1 MNKTLLRIL
10 FRAKEVNKWVATKQ
24 LVEIPLQCSIL
35 LYLENQELLLVHRH
49 QQEGILLKI
58 KLTVKGYHQ
67 YKNVSE
73 E

>member
-1 MNKTLLRIL
+1 MNKSLLRIL
-10 FRAKEVNKWVATKQ
+10 IRAKEVNKWVATKH
-24 LVEIPLQCSIL
+24 LVDVPLQHSIL
-35 LYLENQELLLVHRH
+35 LHLEDQGLLLVQRH
-49 QQEGILLKI
+49 QEGVLI

>member
-10 FRAKEVNKWVATKQ
+10 VHAKKVNKWVTTKHFIE
-24 LVEIPLQCSIL
+24 VPLQRSIL
-35 LYLENQELLLVHRH
+35 LHLEDQGLLLVNR
-49 QQEGILLKI
+49 QQEEGILI

>member
-1 MNKTLLRIL
+1 MNKTVLSIL
-10 FRAKEVNKWVATKQ
+10 IRAKEVNKWVATKHLIEVQ
-24 LVEIPLQCSIL
+24 LQRSIL
-35 LYLENQELLLVHRH
+35 LYLEDQGLLLVHRH
-49 QQEGILLKI
+49 QEEGILI

>member
-1 MNKTLLRIL
+1 MNKALLRIL
-10 FRAKEVNKWVATKQ
+10 VRAKEANKWVATKH
-24 LVEIPLQCSIL
+24 LVEAPLQHSIL
-35 LYLENQELLLVHRH
+35 LYLEDHGLLLVNR
-49 QQEGILLKI
+49 QQEEGILI

>member
-1 MNKTLLRIL
+1 MNKALLRIL
-10 FRAKEVNKWVATKQ
+10 IRAKELNKWVATKH
-24 LVEIPLQCSIL
+24 LVEVSLQHSIL
-35 LYLENQELLLVHRH
+35 LYLENHGLLLVNRH
-49 QQEGILLKI
+49 QEEGILI

>member
-1 MNKTLLRIL
+1 MMNKTVLRIL
-10 FRAKEVNKWVATKQ
+10 IRAKEVNKWVAIKH
-24 LVEIPLQCSIL
+24 LVKVPLQRSIL
-35 LYLENQELLLVHRH
+35 LHLEDQGLLLVKCH
-49 QQEGILLKI
+49 QEKGILI

>member
-10 FRAKEVNKWVATKQ
+10 IRAKEVNKWVATKH
-24 LVEIPLQCSIL
+24 LVEVSLQRSIL
-35 LYLENQELLLVHRH
+35 LHLEDQGLLLVNSH
-49 QQEGILLKI
+49 QEDGILI

-67 YKNVSE
+67 YKSVSE

>member
-10 FRAKEVNKWVATKQ
+10 IRAKEVNKWVATKH
-24 LVEIPLQCSIL
+24 LVDVPLQHSIL
-35 LYLENQELLLVHRH
+35 LQLEDQGLLLVQRH
-49 QQEGILLKI
+49 QEEGVLI

>member
-10 FRAKEVNKWVATKQ
+10 IRAKEVNKWVATKH
-24 LVEIPLQCSIL
+24 LVDVPLQHSIL
-35 LYLENQELLLVHRH
+35 LHLEDQGLLLVQRH
-49 QQEGILLKI
+49 QEEGVFI

>member
-10 FRAKEVNKWVATKQ
+10 IRAKEVNKWVATKH
-24 LVEIPLQCSIL
+24 LVDVPLQHSIL
-35 LYLENQELLLVHRH
+35 LHLEDQGLLLVQRH
-49 QQEGILLKI
+49 QEEGVLI

>member
-1 MNKTLLRIL
+1 MNKALLRIL
-10 FRAKEVNKWVATKQ
+10 IRAKRLNKWVATKH
-24 LVEIPLQCSIL
+24 LVEVSLQRSIL
-35 LYLENQELLLVHRH
+35 LHLEDQGLLLVQHH
-49 QQEGILLKI
+49 QEEGILI

>member
-1 MNKTLLRIL
+1 MNKSLLSIL
-10 FRAKEVNKWVATKQ
+10 IRAKEVNKWVATKH
-24 LVEIPLQCSIL
+24 LIEVPLHHSIL
-35 LYLENQELLLVHRH
+35 LYLEDRGLLLVNR
-49 QQEGILLKI
+49 QQEEGVLI

>member
-10 FRAKEVNKWVATKQ
+10 IRAKEVNKWVATKH
-24 LVEIPLQCSIL
+24 LVDVPLQHSIL
-35 LYLENQELLLVHRH
+35 LHLEDQGLLLVQRH
-49 QQEGILLKI
+49 QEEGFLI